1 MPPVALEGR
10 MRRREFFGLVG
21 AWAWAFAAPAIAQP
35 VSRTIRV
42 GVLTPSDAEGRRRSL
57 LQGFES
63 VGYRE
68 GQNLVLEIRSADGR
82 LEQLKPLADELTRT
96 NVDVIVS
103 VNTPGTQA
111 AIATTTKIPIVM
123 ALVGDPVGSGLV
135 PNLNRPGGN
144 VTGVSNAS
152 GETAGKR
159 LALLKQAIPSARRIA
174 VFTHPDDPVRIR
186 QLREVEE
193 TSPVL
198 GIETKIFNV
207 VESRDDI
214 ERAVAEAVAW
224 KADAVFRVLAQTAPS
239 LLRFQADLLL
249 RHRLPAMLANRMDV
263 VNGGLM
269 SYFADLPEH
278 WNQVAACVDRIVKGA
293 APGELPVMLPTKFQ
307 FVLNIKTAKALGL
320 TLPAS
325 TLALADEVIE

>member
-1 MPPVALEGR
+1 
-10 MRRREFFGLVG
+10 
-21 AWAWAFAAPAIAQP
+21 
-35 VSRTIRV
+35 
-42 GVLTPSDAEGRRRSL
+42 
-57 LQGFES
+57 
-63 VGYRE
+63 
-68 GQNLVLEIRSADGR
+68 
-82 LEQLKPLADELTRT
+82 
-96 NVDVIVS
+96 
-103 VNTPGTQA
+103 
-111 AIATTTKIPIVM
+111 
-123 ALVGDPVGSGLV
+123 
-135 PNLNRPGGN
+135 
-144 VTGVSNAS
+144 
-152 GETAGKR
+152 
-159 LALLKQAIPSARRIA
+159 

>member
-1 MPPVALEGR
+1 
-10 MRRREFFGLVG
+10 MRRREFFGIVG
-21 AWAWAFAAPAIAQP
+21 AWAWTFAAPAIAQP

-42 GVLTPSDAEGRRRSL
+42 GMLTPTDAEGRRRSL

>member
-10 MRRREFFGLVG
+10 MRRREFFGIAG
-21 AWAWAFAAPAIAQP
+21 AWAWTFAAPAIAQP

-263 VNGGLM
+263 VNGGLDVVLRR
-269 SYFADLPEH
+269 SARALESGCCLRRPH
-278 WNQVAACVDRIVKGA
+278 RQGRGA
-293 APGELPVMLPTKFQ
+293 RGC
-307 FVLNIKTAKALGL
+307 
-320 TLPAS
+320 S
-325 TLALADEVIE
+325 SHDADEVPVRAEHQNGESSRSDVAGVHARARR